1 MIGQHHE
8 SASTFPAIEALR
20 AEMKSVLWLGL
31 VFLLVSLLLPLTGI
45 THSVGDYL
53 ELNLREEY
61 RLALFGSIGAFVY
74 LLFAFSRPPSVEWRP
89 VMAIGIAYGL
99 IQYALGPA
107 APHPDLRL
115 TYALLMVAEGL
126 GICSAAA
133 VALRAWRT
141 GGEMR
146 ARAQLLLGAFAFVLV
161 YIPSPGIF
169 LQLTTAMHPATYDVM
184 LYHFDATLGF
194 QPSAVLALVT
204 NVVPGM
210 PEVLKTAYTVMP
222 IGFAILYSAQFGLAR
237 PPKINLFALW
247 LLSGITA
254 ALLAYHAFPAT
265 GPRYV
270 FGEGFYLAMDSY
282 AQLPFE
288 KTMVQPV
295 PRNAMP
301 SMHLG
306 WALLMWLNAC
316 LIGNRWLRAAF
327 ALLLG
332 LNVLATLGL
341 GHHYLID
348 LVVAVPF
355 CLAFQAACLRRL
367 AWNHPDRLRMIGL
380 GLGLWIVWLFALR
393 FGIEVFRAVPGLSW
407 IAIAATVAASTYAY
421 HRLLASFERAPEF
434 EPAATV
440 SQSLPGAIGTR
451 EVHRVAAMFVISGFA
466 GLMYQVLF
474 SKALA
479 LVFGSTSTAAY
490 TVLATYMGGMAI
502 GAWLGGRIA
511 ESRRNPLILYAGC
524 EFGIGLYCA
533 ATPWIFQAVQWFYVT
548 AASGAAPDAGMLTVL
563 RIALGGIS
571 LLAPTI
577 LMGMTLPILARL
589 FEQRSSSLGHSV
601 AVLYGANTLGAAF
614 GALLAGYFVLPLLGI
629 YKTTLL
635 TVVANFLVV
644 LMAIQ
649 LYKRLRAEGSGRA
662 APVAAGDAGPA
673 MGGGAQALRLGRAA
687 VVALT
692 VGGGVTLGL
701 EVVYVHL
708 LAVVAG
714 NSTYAFSLMLFT
726 FLLGLG
732 AGAEGAR
739 QLLKLDLPL
748 ARMLAWLEFALAAMI
763 LLGVYLWDAMPGY
776 FAEFAAYPITREF
789 ASREFVRG
797 AVCMVAMFPPAFFI
811 GALYPIAM
819 ECVGRAWTTHKVR
832 ALGYAA
838 ALNTFGNIT
847 GVLLAGFVLL
857 PQIGALRSAQL
868 LALVSLLVGAGVLLA
883 APTVAGRRAP
893 AWAPAVLVLAL
904 LATQPGSFDYTRLTS
919 GANVYFEAHTVG
931 KVIDHAESVDGGLTS
946 VNEAVTPRGG
956 RLLTLYTN
964 GKFQGNNS
972 LEGEMKAQV
981 GFALAPL
988 LHTAKRE
995 RALVI
1000 GYGTGAS
1007 ARTLHAAGFREMEVV
1022 DLSADIVTLADRYF
1036 GEVNDAVTRQ
1046 PGVHTHITDGRNYL
1060 LLQDRSYDL
1069 ISMEVS
1075 SIWFAGAGSL
1085 YNREFYQLVKRR
1097 LRPEGVLQQWV
1108 QLHHIYPTDLLSV
1121 LASVHSEFKYV
1132 WLYLIGGQG
1141 IIVAINDP
1149 GSVPSDTI
1157 VAALDG
1163 TAGLKPL
1170 LALYEGS
1177 AGSLM
1182 KAVLLDPA
1190 GSERLLASIGV
1201 DPSILVSTDDNLRL
1215 EFNTPRGNVLDS
1227 TQSYRANLRFI
1238 AERSAK

>member
-1 MIGQHHE
+1 MIGRQQE
-8 SASTFPAIEALR
+8 GAASFPAIEALR
-20 AEMKSVLWLGL
+20 SELKSVLWLGL
-31 VFLLVSLLLPLTGI
+31 LFLLVSLLLPLTGI
-45 THSVGDYL
+45 THSVGDFL
-53 ELNLREEY
+53 ELNLREGY
-61 RLALFGSIGAFVY
+61 RVALLGSIGAFVY
-74 LLFAFSRPPSVEWRP
+74 VLFAFSRPPRAEWRA
-89 VMAIGIAYGL
+89 VMAIGIAGGL
-99 IQYALGPA
+99 IQFALGPA
-107 APHPDLRL
+107 VPHPDLRL
-115 TYALLMVAEGL
+115 TYGLLMVAEAL

-141 GGEMR
+141 SGEAR
-146 ARAQLLLGAFAFVLV
+146 TRAQLLLGAFAFVLV

-169 LQLTTAMHPATYDVM
+169 LQLTTALHPATYDVM

-204 NVVPGM
+204 NLIPGM

-222 IGFAILYSAQFGLAR
+222 IGFAILYSAQLGLAR
-237 PPKINLFALW
+237 PPRINLLALW
-247 LLSGITA
+247 LLSGVTA
-254 ALLAYHAFPAT
+254 GLLAYHLFPAT

-288 KTMVQPV
+288 KTLVQPV

-301 SMHLG
+301 SMHVG

-332 LNVLATLGL
+332 LNVLATLAL
-341 GHHYLID
+341 GYHYMID

-380 GLGLWIVWLFALR
+380 GLALWIAWLLALR
-393 FGIEVFRAVPGLSW
+393 FGIEMFRAVPGLSW
-407 IAIAATVAASTYAY
+407 IAMAATVAVSTYLY
-421 HRLLASFERAPEF
+421 NRLLGSFERAPDL
-434 EPAATV
+434 EPAATPGRT
-440 SQSLPGAIGTR
+440 LLGAIGTR
-451 EVHRVAAMFVISGFA
+451 GVRHVAVMFVISGFA

-502 GAWLGGRIA
+502 GAWLGGRLA
-511 ESRRNPLILYAGC
+511 ESRPDPLILYAGC

-533 ATPWIFQAVQWFYVT
+533 ATPWIFQVVQWIYVT

-589 FEQRSSSLGHSV
+589 FERRSSSLGHSV

-614 GALLAGYFVLPLLGI
+614 GALLAGYFVLPVLGV

-644 LMAIQ
+644 LMAIE
-649 LYKRLRAEGSGRA
+649 LYKRLRAEGSGLA
-662 APVAAGDAGPA
+662 APVAAGDAGPLVE
-673 MGGGAQALRLGRAA
+673 GGAQALRLGRAA

-692 VGGGVTLGL
+692 IGGGVTLGL
-701 EVVYVHL
+701 EVVYMHL

-732 AGAEGAR
+732 AGAEAAR
-739 QLLKLDLPL
+739 QLLKLEFPL
-748 ARMLAWLEFALAAMI
+748 ARLLAWLEFGLAAVI

-776 FAEFAAYPITREF
+776 FADFATYPITREF

-819 ECVGRAWTTHKVR
+819 ECVGRSWTSHKVR
-832 ALGYAA
+832 ALGFAA
-838 ALNTFGNIT
+838 ALNTLGNIS

-883 APTVAGRRAP
+883 APRVAGRRAP
-893 AWAPAVLVLAL
+893 TWAPAVLVLAL
-904 LATQPGSFDYTRLTS
+904 LVTQPGSFDYTQLTS
-919 GANVYFEAHTVG
+919 GANVYFTAHAAG
-931 KVIDHAESVDGGLTS
+931 KAIDHAESVDGGLTS
-946 VNEAVTPRGG
+946 VNEALTPRGG

-981 GFALAPL
+981 GLAVAPL
-988 LHTAKRE
+988 LHTARRE

-1007 ARTLHAAGFREMEVV
+1007 ARTLHAAGFRDLDVV
-1022 DLSADIVTLADRYF
+1022 DLSADIVTLANRYF
-1036 GEVNDAVTRQ
+1036 QEVNDRVTEQ
-1046 PGVHTHITDGRNYL
+1046 PGVHAHITDGRNFL

-1069 ISMEVS
+1069 VSMEIS

-1097 LRPEGVLQQWV
+1097 LHPDGVLQQWT
-1108 QLHHIYPTDLLSV
+1108 QLHHIAPVDVASI
-1121 LASVHSEFKYV
+1121 LASVRSEFRYV
-1132 WLYLIGGQG
+1132 WLYYIGGQG
-1141 IIVAINDP
+1141 IIVATNDARA
-1149 GSVPSDTI
+1149 VPSDAN
-1157 VAALDG
+1157 VAVLDAA
-1163 TAGLKPL
+1163 AGLKPL
-1170 LALYEGS
+1170 LALYGGS
-1177 AGSLM
+1177 AGSLL
-1182 KAVLLDPA
+1182 KAALLDPA
-1190 GSERLLASIGV
+1190 GCDRLLGSLGA
-1201 DPSILVSTDDNLRL
+1201 DPAVLVSTDDNLRL
-1215 EFNTPRGNVLDS
+1215 EFSTPRGNVLDATKS
-1227 TQSYRANLRFI
+1227 VADNLQFI
-1238 AERSAK
+1238 EQHARK